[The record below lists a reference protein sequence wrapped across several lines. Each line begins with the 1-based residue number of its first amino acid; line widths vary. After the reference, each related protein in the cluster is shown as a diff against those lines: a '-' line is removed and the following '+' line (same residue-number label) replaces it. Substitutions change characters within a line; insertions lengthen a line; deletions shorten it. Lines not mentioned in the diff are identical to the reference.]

1 MALTKVQQSLSSTP
15 SIIDNGNAT
24 AITIDSSE
32 NIVVAGTLSN
42 SSYLYADQ
50 NWVTG
55 QINNVIDSAPGAL
68 NTLNELAAAMG
79 DDANFS
85 TTVTNSI
92 ATKLP
97 LAGGTMTGDLVLK
110 SDGGNDVINVV
121 HSGNTVQLVAIGQ
134 SSDNSGNGVIQ
145 LKRNN
150 GVLHSQIHSHGNTYL
165 NGGNVGI
172 GFASG
177 TPSAK
182 LHVKSAGTGNVFYVE
197 SSDGHHLGGFY
208 QESDTRAAFN
218 VRDASG
224 NVKVNLDA
232 GGDSWFTG
240 GNVMVGK
247 TANSIS
253 GSGLVFRASG
263 EIFVT
268 RDGDVAGFNRLSSD
282 GAIVQFYKDSSV
294 VGAIGTA
301 ATDIYIGTTDTGIR
315 FNDAVNG
322 VLPYNTSSGQT
333 DNTIDLGFSTVRWRD
348 LFLSRNM
355 QMGGNL
361 DVVGQIGAYNNPGSA
376 WGTMGFR
383 ATDYTFKNSGGTVKV
398 AIDSNFDLLVGGTT
412 TNLNVLSGTPKIQV
426 GDGTGHASM
435 QFYSGT
441 SSVGALYFGDA
452 TSGGDRYSG
461 YIEYRHNTNSF
472 GFQASGTGALEIRN
486 NRLDVARNST
496 DARITINSE
505 GTAGTN
511 NSNWIRG
518 SNTVLMYNS
527 GGSDHRWEIGGTQ
540 HMELKASQTATTPI
554 LSLTDAHPWIDLVAP
569 DGAVWKGGIT
579 IRGGASSTQGQ
590 LHMHMTRDSGYRT
603 VATAGNY
610 DGYIDTTTA
619 NPGAYGNLIFATD
632 NTEAMRI
639 DSDRQTVFIG
649 TTTSLNGTDHRDGGL
664 HVHSQGGG
672 PHVMV
677 LRNSDT
683 SGGANM
689 IRFIDGSND
698 ICGEINS
705 HATSNTTAYGGS
717 SDYRLKDNIVPM
729 SGGINTVKL
738 LQPRNFTWKSD
749 PDSILTHGF
758 IAHELDEVIPEAVF
772 GVKDATERGSHIKP
786 QMVDYG
792 KLTPVLTQALKE
804 AITRIETLEAEVAAL
819 KG

>member
-1 MALTKVQQSLSSTP
+1 MANKNFEIKNGLT
-15 SIIDNGNAT
+15 
-24 AITIDSSE
+24 
-32 NIVVAGTLSN
+32 VAGTERITSAGL
-42 SSYLYADQ
+42 
-50 NWVTG
+50 VTG
-55 QINNVIDSAPGAL
+55 TTTTQAASDNTTKLASTAYVTTALANLADSAPSTL
-68 NTLNELAAAMG
+68 NTLNELAAALG
-79 DDANFS
+79 DDASFS
-85 TTVTNSI
+85 TTVTDSI
-92 ATKLP
+92 ALKAPIDSPTFTTTITTP
-97 LAGGTMTGDLVLK
+97 DINITGGSQIGQDYAYLK
-110 SDGGNDVINVV
+110 SDSTTTASLTLRKDSTGADSIDFL
-121 HSGNTVQLVAIGQ
+121 QLR
-134 SSDNSGNGVIQ
+134 SDGNG
-145 LKRNN
+145 L
-150 GVLHSQIHSHGNTYL
+150 
-165 NGGNVGI
+165 I
-172 GFASG
+172 GKIEG
-177 TPSAK
+177 
-182 LHVKSAGTGNVFYVE
+182 
-197 SSDGHHLGGFY
+197 DGDISFKA
-208 QESDTRAAFN
+208 AAFT
-218 VRDASG
+218 D
-224 NVKVNLDA
+224 
-232 GGDSWFTG
+232 
-240 GNVMVGK
+240 NVMVGK

-263 EIFVT
+263 EIFAT

-348 LFLSRNM
+348 LFLSRNL

-398 AIDSNFDLLVGGTT
+398 AIDSNSDLIVGGTT

-426 GDGTGHASM
+426 GDGSGHASM

-486 NRLDVARNST
+486 NRLDVAPNST

-511 NSNWIRG
+511 DSNWIRG

-540 HMELKASQTATTPI
+540 HMELKATQTATTPM
-554 LSLTDAHPWIDLVAP
+554 LSLTDAHPWIDMVAP
-569 DGAVWKGGIT
+569 DSGLWKSGIT
-579 IRGGASSTQGQ
+579 CRGGSNSTQAQ
-590 LHMHMTRDSGYRT
+590 LHVHITRHADYKKL
-603 VATAGNY
+603 ATAGDY
-610 DGYIDTTTA
+610 DAYIVTETA
-619 NPGAYGNLIFATD
+619 GPTSYGDLIFGTD
-632 NTEAMRI
+632 LQEAMRI

-649 TTTSLNGTDHRDGGL
+649 TTASLNGTDHRDGGL

-705 HATSNTTAYGGS
+705 HATSNTTGYGTS
-717 SDYRLKDNIVPM
+717 SDYRLKENISAM
-729 SGGINTVKL
+729 SDGINKVKL
-738 LQPRNFTWKSD
+738 LQPKNFTWKSD

-772 GVKDATERGSHIKP
+772 GEKDATEQGSHIKP
-786 QMVDYG
+786 QTVDYG